1 MRLASE
7 NSEQQKTVTRRKKF
21 MVFKLG
27 DDRFA
32 IPLGQ
37 VKEVIGLTVI
47 TPIPDVPKYFKGL
60 VNLRGKIIS
69 TLDLRMKLGIPVKES
84 TSKRTCIIISELSEI
99 VLGTL
104 VDDVTEVL
112 SIDEDHI
119 ERELDIS
126 SKMSREYIT
135 GVVKFEAQALIV
147 LLDFGKVL
155 NVDELTSFRRQLDL
169 GLAA

>member
-1 MRLASE
+1 MRPASE
-7 NSEQQKTVTRRKKF
+7 NSEQQKTVIRRKKF

-169 GLAA
+169 GQAA